1 MSLFAI
7 LEEISQPTP
16 SKILLVVLDGV
27 GGLPQ
32 QPGGP
37 TELAAASTPNLD
49 ALAKQSMLGL
59 QYPVAPGIAPG
70 SGPGHLSLFGYDPIE
85 YQVGR
90 GALSAIGIGAP
101 LSEGAI
107 AIRGNFATLDDNGI
121 VVDRRAGRPSNEENA
136 RIVRKLKD
144 DIPSVGSQLGD
155 SSLPQ
160 GARASVE
167 FYTESEHRF
176 VVILHPQSGTTLSD
190 KVTDTDPQKT
200 GVAPLR
206 SRPHDERT
214 DNASVVT
221 AAFVNQLSDR
231 IREVLKDEPTINGA
245 LFRGISERPRFPS
258 MQQIYKLNPAC
269 VASYPMYK
277 GVASLVGMKVLE
289 VAGEEDAPEGKVKAL
304 QTHWAEHDFFYLHF
318 KKTDSTG
325 EDGNFEEKVHKIEL
339 FDHLLPELLALE
351 PDVLVITG
359 DHSTPSV
366 LRAHSWHPVPVLL
379 HGPYL
384 RNDPAQ
390 RFTEDEA
397 ARGALGTLRGTDLMP
412 LMLAHAGKLQK
423 FGA

>member
-1 MSLFAI
+1 MKLFSV
-7 LEEISQPTP
+7 LEEISQSTP
-16 SKILLVVLDGV
+16 SKILFIVLDGV
-27 GGLPQ
+27 GGLPRQ
-32 QPGGP
+32 AGGP
-37 TELAAASTPNLD
+37 TELAAAQTPNLD
-49 ALAKQSMLGL
+49 ALAKRSMLGL

-70 SGPGHLSLFGYDPIE
+70 SGPGHLSLFGYDPIQ

-90 GALSAIGIGAP
+90 GALSAIGIGA
-101 LSEGAI
+101 EFRDGDVAV
-107 AIRGNFATLDDNGI
+107 RGNFATLDASGR
-121 VVDRRAGRPSNEENA
+121 VVDRRAGRPSNEEN
-136 RIVRKLKD
+136 VRVVGKLQAA
-144 DIPSVGSQLGD
+144 IREIGGVGV
-155 SSLPQ
+155 
-160 GARASVE
+160 R

-176 VVILHPQSGTTLSD
+176 VVILSGAELGE
-190 KVTDTDPQKT
+190 KVSDTDPQKT
-200 GVAPLR
+200 GVEPSQAH
-206 SRPHDERT
+206 PHDPT
-214 DNASVVT
+214 DAASART
-221 AAFVNQLSDR
+221 AAVLNALSAR
-231 IREVLKDEPTINGA
+231 IREVLSSEPTINGA

-277 GVASLVGMKVLE
+277 GVASLVGMRVLE

-325 EDGNFEEKVHKIEL
+325 EDGNFDEKVRKVEL
-339 FDHLLPELLALE
+339 FDRLLPELLALK

-366 LRAHSWHPVPVLL
+366 LKAHSWHPVPVLL

-397 ARGALGTLRGTDLMP
+397 ARGTLGTLRGTDLMP